1 MPALRAELCDLRTC
15 LCPVAEV
22 AAYYG
27 WNVAALAILVA
38 CGAWLVV
45 KGSVAAGKFVV
56 VLAGFTF
63 AITVILR

>member
-1 MPALRAELCDLRTC
+1 MR
-15 LCPVAEV
+15 VAEV

-27 WNVAALAILVA
+27 WNMAALVVLTA
-38 CGAWLVV
+38 CAGWLNVR
-45 KGSVAAGKFVV
+45 GSVTPAKFVA